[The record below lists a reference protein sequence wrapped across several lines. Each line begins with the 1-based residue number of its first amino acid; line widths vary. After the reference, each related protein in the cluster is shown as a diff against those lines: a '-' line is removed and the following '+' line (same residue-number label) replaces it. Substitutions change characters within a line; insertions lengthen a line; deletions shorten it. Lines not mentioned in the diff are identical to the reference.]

1 MKGLSASADNHIK
14 PQYRFLSPNLNAR
27 QKKKKKGVRKDGEER
42 SREED
47 KEREVG
53 EVGEVEEVVEV
64 GY

>member
-27 QKKKKKGVRKDGEER
+27 QKKKGVRKDGEER

-53 EVGEVEEVVEV
+53 EVG
-64 GY
+64 Y